1 MSKNK
6 QLQKALAGK
15 SSIGQKAIDK
25 IKADLGIKGGVR
37 AAAKQAGVTVKS
49 SPSSS
54 SSSSS
59 KAAPNALQQALA
71 GRTSIGPK
79 AIDKIKA
86 DLGIKGGVKAAAKDL
101 GIGIKGSSSRDAFS
115 GIPSSSFG
123 LSGGSTPAEFDYK
136 STLNLVNA
144 QGNIDTQIARLN
156 SEAASNVAKI
166 KAGGDVDVA
175 RLGKESEMYQ
185 ADRGLEAALGVENI
199 RSKGAIDLQKIMNEG
214 NERVETIRGTFGLK
228 GKGLDRGTAVLSA
241 LTSAFNF

>member
-6 QLQKALAGK
+6 KLQKALAGR
-15 SSIGQKAIDK
+15 SSIGQKAMDK
-25 IKADLGIKGGVR
+25 IKADLGIKGGVK

-49 SPSSS
+49 SPS

-86 DLGIKGGVKAAAKDL
+86 DLGIKGGIKAAAKDL
-101 GIGIKGSSSRDAFS
+101 GIGIKGSSSRDVFS
-115 GIPSSSFG
+115 DIPSSFSFG
-123 LSGGSTPAEFDYK
+123 SSGGSTPAEFDYK

-228 GKGLDRGTAVLSA
+228 GKGLDRGSAILSA
-241 LTSAFNF
+241 LSSAFNF

>member
-25 IKADLGIKGGVR
+25 IKADLGIKGGV
-37 AAAKQAGVTVKS
+37 
-49 SPSSS
+49 
-54 SSSSS
+54 
-59 KAAPNALQQALA
+59 
-71 GRTSIGPK
+71 
-79 AIDKIKA
+79 
-86 DLGIKGGVKAAAKDL
+86 KAAAKDL
-101 GIGIKGSSSRDAFS
+101 GIKIKSSAGGSSSPVPF
-115 GIPSSSFG
+115 SSFG

-166 KAGGDVDVA
+166 KAGSDVDVA

-185 ADRGLEAALGVENI
+185 ADRGLEASLGVENI

-214 NERVETIRGTFGLK
+214 NERVESIRGTFGLK
-228 GKGLDRGTAVLSA
+228 GKGLDRGTAILSA
-241 LTSAFNF
+241 LSSAFNF

>member
-6 QLQKALAGK
+6 KLQKALAGR
-15 SSIGQKAIDK
+15 SSIGQKAMDK
-25 IKADLGIKGGVR
+25 IKADLDIKGGIR
-37 AAAKQAGVTVKS
+37 SAAKDLGIKIKG
-49 SPSSS
+49 SSS

-59 KAAPNALQQALA
+59 KP
-71 GRTSIGPK
+71 
-79 AIDKIKA
+79 
-86 DLGIKGGVKAAAKDL
+86 
-101 GIGIKGSSSRDAFS
+101 SSPV
-115 GIPSSSFG
+115 PSSSFG
-123 LSGGSTPAEFDYK
+123 SSSGSTPAEFDFK

-144 QGNIDTQIARLN
+144 QGNIDTQIAKLN

-214 NERVETIRGTFGLK
+214 NERVENIRGTFGLK
-228 GKGLDRGTAVLSA
+228 GKGIDRGTAVLSA
-241 LTSAFNF
+241 LVSAFNF

>member
-25 IKADLGIKGGVR
+25 IKADLGIKGGIK

-49 SPSSS
+49 SPS

-86 DLGIKGGVKAAAKDL
+86 DLDIKGGIKAAAKDL
-101 GIGIKGSSSRDAFS
+101 GIGIKGSSSRDVFS
-115 GIPSSSFG
+115 DIPSSSFG
-123 LSGGSTPAEFDYK
+123 SSGGSTPAEFDYK
-136 STLNLVNA
+136 STLNLINA

-166 KAGGDVDVA
+166 KAGSDVDVA

-228 GKGLDRGTAVLSA
+228 GKGIDRGTAVLSA